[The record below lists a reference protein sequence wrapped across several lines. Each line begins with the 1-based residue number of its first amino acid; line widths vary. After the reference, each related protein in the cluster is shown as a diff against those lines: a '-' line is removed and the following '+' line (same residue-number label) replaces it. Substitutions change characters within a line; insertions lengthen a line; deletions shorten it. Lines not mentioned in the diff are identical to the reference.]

1 MKQAALSIDNLREA
15 VSRLP
20 DNGLTATR
28 KAALASISK
37 HGLPSVRDENF
48 KYTDL
53 RPAIDISNRWLTGGA
68 KESVADVQRDSIEA
82 ICSSIDA
89 NWLVIANGHIDLASL
104 DASADIEVER
114 FSETTAPEPVS
125 RPHVNRPLVDHSLA
139 DLNAALL
146 QDGLRV
152 HIHGATEKP
161 LGILVIDEANAAAG
175 VSQANIEI
183 EVASGCD
190 VEIVEYHHSFGEGDH
205 YSNSVIGLQIDQ
217 AAHVSY
223 VRIQDRRLTHVQ
235 TNRLTASLGEDSTLS
250 MSGYDIGGGLIRNDV
265 DIDLGNP
272 GAEAVFNGLYL
283 AGDGQHID
291 NHTRVDHRAGPARS
305 SQEYRGILNGRCRC
319 VWNGKAIV
327 HQGADGTDANQA
339 NHNLLLSEHAE
350 IDAKPE
356 LEIYA
361 DEVKCS
367 HGTTVGQLD
376 EAALFYL
383 RSRGMDR
390 RQGTQ
395 ILTHAFAA
403 DLVGRIPVAA
413 AKDRLTS
420 LVERRLGDLIQIE
433 TP

>member
-15 VSRLP
+15 VLRMP

-28 KAALASISK
+28 RAALAKIGRS
-37 HGLPSVRDENF
+37 GLPSVRDENF

-53 RPAIDISNRWLTGGA
+53 RPAIDISNRWLIDGA
-68 KESVADVQRDSIEA
+68 KESVADVQRDAIQT

-89 NWLVIANGHIDLASL
+89 NWLVVANGLIDLTGF
-104 DASADIEVER
+104 DATADIEVER
-114 FSETTAPEPVS
+114 FSDTTAPEFA
-125 RPHVNRPLVDHSLA
+125 DHPLA

-175 VSQANIEI
+175 VSQANIGI

-205 YSNSVIGLQIDQ
+205 YSNSVIDLQIDQ
-217 AAHVSY
+217 AAQVSY
-223 VRIQDRRLTHVQ
+223 VRIQDRRLTHLQ
-235 TNRLTASLGEDSTLS
+235 TSRLSLSLGEDSRLD

-265 DIDLGNP
+265 DIDISNP
-272 GAEAVFNGLYL
+272 GAEVEFNGLYL

-291 NHTRVDHRAGPARS
+291 NHTRVDHRVGPAKS

-376 EAALFYL
+376 ETALFYL
-383 RSRGMDR
+383 RSRGMDK
-390 RQGTQ
+390 RQAIQ

-403 DLVGRIPVAA
+403 DLVGRAPVAA
-413 AKDRLTS
+413 AKDRVTS
-420 LVERRLGDLIQIE
+420 LVERRLGDLIQAE
-433 TP
+433 AP